1 MVQFCYLRL
10 PFVIKTLFFR
20 QLQRMHGKDGL
31 GLKTSGWAKTRL
43 VSYHLSMS
51 FELEDPFFFLHD
63 EETKVKL
70 TAGVF
75 KDPF

>member
-1 MVQFCYLRL
+1 MD
-10 PFVIKTLFFR
+10 IKGTKFIRVDSRRHKHL
-20 QLQRMHGKDGL
+20 
-31 GLKTSGWAKTRL
+31 RL

-51 FELEDPFFFLHD
+51 FELEDHFFCLHD
-63 EETKVKL
+63 KETKVKF

>member
-1 MVQFCYLRL
+1 MRRLR
-10 PFVIKTLFFR
+10 IKGNLIDVKGTKFIRVDSRRHKHL
-20 QLQRMHGKDGL
+20 
-31 GLKTSGWAKTRL
+31 RL

-70 TAGVF
+70 TAGVS